1 MAFSFCSFSSG
12 SSGNC
17 YLIKNGRT
25 ALLVDAGISGKR
37 IIEGLEKTDTA
48 REQVRGLFIT
58 HEHEDHIKSVRV
70 LGKKLPEMSTY
81 ANEATWEQVEAAKS
95 PGLGPERVELFS
107 TGEDI
112 EPEEFDGI
120 SVRAFHISHD
130 AAEPVGYSFSF
141 EGKKVSIV
149 TDTGCIT
156 EEIFEEIADA
166 DLLVLEANHEPEIVR
181 YCRYPYPVKQRIV
194 SDTGHL
200 SNECAGRCIRRL
212 AQEHPK
218 KRQILLGHLSHE
230 NNMPDLARMTISDV
244 LEEEDI
250 YTGGD
255 LKIDVIL
262 RDTMSRIYEL

>member
-17 YLIKNGRT
+17 YLIKSDDS
-25 ALLVDAGISGKR
+25 AILVDAGISGKR
-37 IIEGLEKTDTA
+37 IIEGLEETGTA
-48 REQVRGLFIT
+48 AEQVRGLFIT
-58 HEHEDHIKSVRV
+58 HEHEDHIKSIKV
-70 LGKKLPEMSTY
+70 LGRRLPEMSAY
-81 ANEATWEQVEAAKS
+81 ANQATWEQIDNLKDH
-95 PGLGPERVELFS
+95 GLEPERVEIFS
-107 TGEDI
+107 TGETI
-112 EPEEFDGI
+112 EPEDMDGI
-120 SVRAFHISHD
+120 SVKAFHISHD
-130 AAEPVGYSFSF
+130 AAEPVGYSFSY

-166 DLLVLEANHEPEIVR
+166 DLLVLEANHEPDIVQ

-194 SDTGHL
+194 SDIGHL
-200 SNECAGRCIRRL
+200 SNECAGQCICRL
-212 AQEHPK
+212 VNERPK

-230 NNMPDLARMTISDV
+230 NNMPELARMTIGGI
-244 LEEEDI
+244 LEEEEI

-262 RDTMSRIYEL
+262 RDTMSKVYEL